1 MHLWFHA
8 QLAQKTLDGFY
19 CTWVEEKTRRFHFSV
34 FSSFKTAS
42 KRNRE
47 RDKLKLTN
55 FQGCFFPYL
64 SVSDFW
70 EK

>member
-8 QLAQKTLDGFY
+8 QFAQKILDGFY
-19 CTWVEEKTRRFHFSV
+19 CTWEEEKTRQFHFSV
-34 FSSFKTAS
+34 FSSFKTVS

-55 FQGCFFPYL
+55 FQGCFFAYL
-64 SVSDFW
+64 
-70 EK
+70 